1 MNYLDIL
8 ILDDDSAMIDMFD
21 TTVEEWNANNKE
33 QGKQLNVIH
42 AESLLRAHQSRFDA
56 AIVDLRLPDKN
67 NEGSSADNGNDFAA
81 SMVNSRGIPVA
92 VVSGHVVELSAEL
105 EKLEHFRKFSKSHG
119 YGPVVDWLSDQWDL
133 MTTLRK
139 SREQIEAA
147 SAEVFSKRLWP
158 QWQNTPALSGS
169 SPERQAKIVTR
180 QFASHISD
188 LLGLDTDQNPD
199 WHPYENYI
207 VPALTSERTHTGD
220 LFNLTD
226 DIWIV
231 LSPQCD
237 MANANVP
244 NVLLAKCTI
253 GHKDWTTH
261 IDHLKV
267 TPDRDRSRKVIKKF
281 VDQDFSKSKHFL
293 PPLPGENEPLLVDFS
308 VIQTKP
314 LEELNKILDHRLGSV
329 STPFLSNLI
338 QRFGAFVS
346 RTGQPNID
354 IVHFFES

>member
-8 ILDDDSAMIDMFD
+8 ILDDDLAMIDLFE
-21 TTVEEWNANNKE
+21 TSVETWNADNNE
-33 QGKQLNVIH
+33 NGKHLNVIH

-67 NEGSSADNGNDFAA
+67 NKGSSADNGNEFAA

-105 EKLEHFRKFSKSHG
+105 EELEHFQKFSKNYG
-119 YGPVVDWLSDQWDL
+119 YGPVVDWLSEQWDL
-133 MTTLRK
+133 MATLRK
-139 SREQIEAA
+139 SREQIEVA

-158 QWQNTPALSGS
+158 QWQDNPALSGN
-169 SPERQAKIVTR
+169 SPDRQAKIVTR

-188 LLGLDTDQNPD
+188 LLGLDNDQNPD

-220 LFNLTD
+220 LFNLD
-226 DIWIV
+226 DEIWIV

-237 MANANVP
+237 MANASVP
-244 NVLLAKCTI
+244 NVLLAKCTQ
-253 GHKDWTTH
+253 GNDQWTTH
-261 IDHLKV
+261 IDRLKA
-267 TPDRDRSRKVIKKF
+267 TPENEKSRKQIKRF
-281 VDQDFSKSKHFL
+281 VDQDYSKSKHFL
-293 PPLPGENEPLLVDFS
+293 PPLPGKDAPLLVDFS
-308 VIQTKP
+308 VIQTIP
-314 LEELNKILDHRLGSV
+314 LTELNEILDHRLGSV

-354 IVHFFES
+354 IVHFFEI